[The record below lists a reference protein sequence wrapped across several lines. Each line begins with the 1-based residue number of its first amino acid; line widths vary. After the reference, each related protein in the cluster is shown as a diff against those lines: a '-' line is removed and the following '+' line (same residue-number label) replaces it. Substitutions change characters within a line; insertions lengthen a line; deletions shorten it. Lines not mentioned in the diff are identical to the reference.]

1 MEKVLGKPVKL
12 DPALF
17 SGPGEDF
24 RPKAPGMKYKHY
36 APKAEMQIFEGEAE
50 AVRKAVLAE
59 KERLEAE
66 GRKVAVRIFEEGAER
81 NAAHELFA
89 FLRRA
94 DEDGADNIL
103 VSALPEKGVGFSVM
117 NRMLKSAGYNIRRV

>member
-1 MEKVLGKPVKL
+1 M
-12 DPALF
+12 
-17 SGPGEDF
+17 
-24 RPKAPGMKYKHY
+24 
-36 APKAEMQIFEGEAE
+36 
-50 AVRKAVLAE
+50 RKAVLAE

-66 GRKVAVRIFEEGAER
+66 GRKVAVRIFEEGAEK

-117 NRMLKSAGYNIRRV
+117 NRMLKSAGYNVRRV